1 MIRRLSGVLAVLLLL
16 VAPAQA
22 STPLDYTRTILDQAR
37 TIVASNQTEDGKLT
51 ALSVLLGKFLDSDE
65 MGREALGEHW
75 SSFTPAQQQEFLALF
90 RNLLER
96 TYVQTLLL
104 FQHPDFVYTGQQL
117 KGSGAIVDT
126 KIVTPRDQFDVS
138 YTLIPVG
145 GNWMATAITVENVN
159 LTANLGNQFNRVLT
173 RASVDDLLALMRRK
187 YGNPGSEA

>member
-1 MIRRLSGVLAVLLLL
+1 MIRRLSGVLALLLLL

-22 STPLDYTRTILDQAR
+22 STPLEYTRTILDQAR
-37 TIVASNQTEDGKLT
+37 TIVASNQSEDGKLT

-104 FQHPDFVYTGQQL
+104 FQNPDFVYTGQQL

-138 YTLIPVG
+138 YTLIPAGVT
-145 GNWMATAITVENVN
+145 WVATAITVENVN

-187 YGNPGSEA
+187 YGNPASEA

>member
-1 MIRRLSGVLAVLLLL
+1 MTRRLSGVLAVLLLL

-22 STPLDYTRTILDQAR
+22 STPLDYTRTILDQAQ
-37 TIVASNQTEDGKLT
+37 TIVASNQTGDGKLA
-51 ALSVLLGKFLDSDE
+51 ALSVLLGKFLDSDK

-104 FQHPDFVYTGQQL
+104 FQNPDFVYTGQQF

-145 GNWMATAITVENVN
+145 ANWVATAITVENVN